1 MTLTDPETIFIQQG
15 VIFDSRSSIN
25 PNVQITE
32 KTVIGPFFNLSGCR
46 IGVSETVKPLTTI
59 IKG

>member
-1 MTLTDPETIFIQQG
+1 VTLTDPETIFIQQG

-32 KTVIGPFFNLSGCR
+32 KNSHRPLSQPQR
-46 IGVSETVKPLTTI
+46 MPD
-59 IKG
+59 